1 MSWQD
6 DARANGYVQAGL
18 RANNDRELQQGIQA
32 ADNAVEFL
40 DGAANA
46 VGNVVKGIFSSP
58 EPPPPPKSSG
68 NPALGLLALGV
79 LGGLY
84 VYDKFFGGDDKTQQ
98 NKK

>member
-1 MSWQD
+1 MGMID
-6 DARANGYVQAGL
+6 DQYDKMRGMAVNDQQLNAIDGAQELTHSIANG
-18 RANNDRELQQGIQA
+18 
-32 ADNAVEFL
+32 
-40 DGAANA
+40 

-68 NPALGLLALGV
+68 NPALALLGLGL